1 MGRKPKPTNLKLID
15 GNPGKRPLNGKEPK
29 PKPVKPTCPT
39 WLNVDAKKMWK
50 CLEKELE
57 KLGLLT
63 NIDGQAFS
71 AACQSYGIWVEC
83 ERILQ
88 EKGRV
93 VSIVRMNKDGNFIGE
108 YEQQRPEV
116 SIGNTALKNFKVFC
130 AEFGLTPSSRSSI
143 SISGEGEEADVMRG
157 LLSR

>member
-15 GNPGKRPLNGKEPK
+15 GNPGKRPLNKDEAK
-29 PKPVKPTCPT
+29 PKPIKPTCPV
-39 WLNVDAKKMWK
+39 WLNDDAKKMWK
-50 CLEKELE
+50 CLSKELE

-83 ERILQ
+83 EKKLK
-88 EKGRV
+88 ECGRV
-93 VSIVRMNKDGNFIGE
+93 MIISRENGD

-143 SISGEGEEADVMRG
+143 SIQGEEEEANVMRS